1 MELTLK
7 EVKPILKYIIENND
21 RLEEQ
26 GAKKISIAVQG
37 LAGIGKTNVIEQ
49 IANEYDTNFIKINL
63 AQITEPGD

>member
-26 GAKKISIAVQG
+26 GTKKISIAVQG